1 MLNKGLRFLNDDD
14 LNICATNYLQINDL
28 VSLVRVRT
36 EQYRRKSAS
45 TEPLE
50 TDTELQTWRECK
62 TSGLPTDAFPNEA
75 SIVTNNQ
82 LD

>member
-1 MLNKGLRFLNDDD
+1 MTEEMLNKGLRFLNDDD

-50 TDTELQTWRECK
+50 TDKENGELLN
-62 TSGLPTDAFPNEA
+62 G
-75 SIVTNNQ
+75 
-82 LD
+82 